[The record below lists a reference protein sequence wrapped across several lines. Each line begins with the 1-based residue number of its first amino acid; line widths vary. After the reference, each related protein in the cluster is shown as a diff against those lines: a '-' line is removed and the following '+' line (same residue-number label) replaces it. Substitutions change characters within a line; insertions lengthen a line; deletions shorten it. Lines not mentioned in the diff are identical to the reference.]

1 MEASGIATVSA
12 QREFRAKMIRVLAGR
27 NVRRRAAAA
36 LLGLALVGNLCAVA
50 PVAAAAAKVAPA
62 SVDVFREQANKVGAR
77 SCADL
82 YEALGQGLTRGAAYS
97 VKTEADKA
105 APDAHLV
112 QGVLGMTYDQPD
124 LKGPAGGVVLAA
136 PGQGGCEGY
145 MVRVAPFQKPCAE
158 VVSLLPAGSTA
169 GQALSGVWRYQ
180 LAGNQGQALMIPSGA
195 ACVVVTLSGMTQR
208 R

>member
-1 MEASGIATVSA
+1 
-12 QREFRAKMIRVLAGR
+12 MIEVLAGHYS
-27 NVRRRAAAA
+27 RRRAFAAVA
-36 LLGLALVGNLCAVA
+36 GLALIGNLCAFA
-50 PVAAAAAKVAPA
+50 PLAAAAAAAKAPA
-62 SVDVFREQANKVGAR
+62 NVEVFREQANKVGAR

-82 YEALGQGLTRGAAYS
+82 YEALGQGLTHGATFS

-112 QGVLGMTYDQPD
+112 QGVLGMTYDLPN
-124 LKGPAGGVVLAA
+124 LKGAAGGVVVAA
-136 PGQGGCEGY
+136 PGEGGCEGY

-158 VVSLLPAGSTA
+158 VVRFLPAGSTA

-180 LAGNQGQALMIPSGA
+180 LAGNQGQALMIPSGD

>member
-1 MEASGIATVSA
+1 M
-12 QREFRAKMIRVLAGR
+12 
-27 NVRRRAAAA
+27 
-36 LLGLALVGNLCAVA
+36 CAVA
-50 PVAAAAAKVAPA
+50 PAAAAAAAKVAPA
-62 SVDVFREQANKVGAR
+62 SADVFREQANKVGAR

-82 YEALGQGLTRGAAYS
+82 YEALGQGLTRGSAYS
-97 VKTEADKA
+97 VKTEADKT

-169 GQALSGVWRYQ
+169 GEALSGVWRYQ

>member
-1 MEASGIATVSA
+1 
-12 QREFRAKMIRVLAGR
+12 MIRVLAGS

-36 LLGLALVGNLCAVA
+36 LLGLASIGNLCAVA

-112 QGVLGMTYDQPD
+112 QGVLGMTYDQPE

>member
-1 MEASGIATVSA
+1 
-12 QREFRAKMIRVLAGR
+12 MIRVLVGSD
-27 NVRRRAAAA
+27 VRRRAFSA
-36 LLGLALVGNLCAVA
+36 LLGLALIGNMCAVA

-62 SVDVFREQANKVGAR
+62 SADVFRDQANKVGAR

-82 YEALGQGLTRGAAYS
+82 YQALGQGLTRGAAYS
-97 VKTEADKA
+97 VKTEADKT

-112 QGVLGMTYDQPD
+112 QGVLGLTYDQPD

-169 GQALSGVWRYQ
+169 GEALSGVWRYQ
-180 LAGNQGQALMIPSGA
+180 LAGNQGQALMIPGGA